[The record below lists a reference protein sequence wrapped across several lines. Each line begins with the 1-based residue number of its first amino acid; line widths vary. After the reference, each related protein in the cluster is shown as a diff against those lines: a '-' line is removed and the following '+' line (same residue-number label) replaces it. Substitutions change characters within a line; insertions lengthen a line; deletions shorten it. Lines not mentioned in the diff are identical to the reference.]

1 MRFAVSY
8 NKLYRSNN
16 EMKRFCILCFLNFL
30 KIGVKLIL
38 QLPSCSLQKSAL
50 IFATSDQIVLLD
62 VVSVDFFV
70 SKYIF
75 SDKDWIYKC

>member
-16 EMKRFCILCFLNFL
+16 EMKRFCILRFLNFL

-38 QLPSCSLQKSAL
+38 QFPSCSLQKSAP
-50 IFATSDQIVLLD
+50 IFATSDQIVPLD

-70 SKYIF
+70 SQ
-75 SDKDWIYKC
+75 